1 MNVPAPHV
9 ETNKLGSK
17 LVWIVPIVAAIIGL
31 SLLINNWRERGPR
44 VTITFQ
50 SGEGLEVG
58 KTLVKYRDVTIGRV
72 SKIVLSDDRSTVTV
86 TADLVKSAADLA
98 SEATQFWV
106 VRPRIGVGWASGLS
120 TLLSGSYIGVEAG
133 SPGSPRTR
141 FTGLEA
147 PPPLSHSTQGRRI
160 VLQAHDL
167 GSLSVGAPVY
177 FRRYQ
182 VGQIIDEQ
190 LEPHSGGAKVV
201 IFVDA
206 PNDRFI
212 TPATRFWNASGI
224 DVSLG
229 AEGMKVKSQSF
240 ASILAGGIAFD
251 VGVFTQE
258 VPPSTAGTEFLLYK
272 DQETALAPPDG
283 EPHLVKMRFEQPLRG
298 LIVGAPV
305 EFVGV
310 DIGNVVAIDIG
321 YDPKT
326 QHFPVFVTAQLFPHR
341 MGLAYTT
348 LLQNGQADTDDDL
361 SVLAGQLVAR
371 GLRVQPRSGSLL
383 TGRLYLALD
392 FVPNAPK
399 VSFNPAARPV
409 ELPTVNSN
417 LEELQAGVSQLVKK
431 FNDLPLRRVVDHV
444 DDDLT
449 DLRGT
454 LARLNGNVLPAAT
467 VTLSAMHDTL
477 QNVDHLLADDSTFRG
492 SIEQTLSDAQRTLR
506 SVKAL
511 TDYLDRH
518 PEALLRGRSA
528 QPSLP
533 QPHPGGPNSP
543 P

>member
-1 MNVPAPHV
+1 MNVPAPHI

-72 SKIVLSDDRSTVTV
+72 SKIVLSEDRSTVTV

-133 SPGSPRTR
+133 PPGSPRTR
-141 FTGLEA
+141 FTGLEV
-147 PPPLSHSTQGRRI
+147 PPPLSHGTQGRRV
-160 VLQAHDL
+160 VLHARDL

-190 LEPHSGGAKVV
+190 LEPGSGGATVV

-251 VGVFTQE
+251 VGVFAEQT
-258 VPPSTAGTEFLLYK
+258 PSSPAGTDFLLYK

-283 EPHLVKMRFEQPLRG
+283 EPHMVKMRFEQPLRG

-310 DIGNVVAIDIG
+310 DIGNVIAIDIG
-321 YDPKT
+321 YDSKT
-326 QHFPVFVTAQLFPHR
+326 QRFPVFVTAQLFPRR

-348 LLQNGQADTDDDL
+348 LHQNGLADTDDDL
-361 SVLAGQLVAR
+361 AVLAEQFVAR

-454 LARLNGNVLPAAT
+454 LDRLNGNVLPAAT

-477 QNVDHLLADDSTFRG
+477 LNVDQLLSDDSAFRG

-528 QPSLP
+528 QPSVP
-533 QPHPGGPNSP
+533 QPHPARPNSQP
-543 P
+543 